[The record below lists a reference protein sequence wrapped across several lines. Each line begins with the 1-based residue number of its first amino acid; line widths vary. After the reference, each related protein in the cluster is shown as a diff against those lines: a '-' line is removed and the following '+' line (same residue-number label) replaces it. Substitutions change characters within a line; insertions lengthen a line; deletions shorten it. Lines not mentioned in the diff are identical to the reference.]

1 MIDEFQQM
9 SNRRSMISRSSAL
22 MGACL
27 LATVVTPAKAQS
39 AGINNDDPVDVKK
52 FGATGKREQNATK
65 PFMDAIESCVARG
78 GGTVNVSPGE
88 YTVVTI
94 QQRTTLH

>member
-39 AGINNDDPVDVKK
+39 AGINNDDPVDVKNYD
-52 FGATGKREQNATK
+52 RK
-65 PFMDAIESCVARG
+65 PFYFPFGESF
-78 GGTVNVSPGE
+78 NK
-88 YTVVTI
+88 
-94 QQRTTLH
+94 